1 MKSPSFK
8 VADAFSFASAHG
20 LQAEAAQIQAMEVHP
35 TFKAPNVVR
44 KGYLVELF
52 EARGVMEAFVE
63 QYWSGRHTDAGE
75 RRHRKFLDLK
85 LRNERRLDGELDDE
99 MPEDEDESAEE
110 QRFALEADLR
120 DFLAA
125 NLRVIEPG
133 LKLYRDGEQDGVEF
147 SVDGG
152 RIDILAIDQNG
163 TPVVIELKL
172 SKGRNRAI
180 GQLLYYMGW
189 VDKNLGRGRS
199 RGVIVARD
207 IPDDLLLATQ
217 RVSGV
222 SLYRYRVS
230 MVVEAVRFP
239 GEA

>member
-20 LQAEAAQIQAMEVHP
+20 LQAETAQIQSMAVHP

-52 EARGVMEAFVE
+52 EARGLMEAFVE

-75 RRHRKFLDLK
+75 RRRGKFLDLK
-85 LRNERRLDGELDDE
+85 LRNEHRLDGELDDE

-133 LKLYRDGEQDGVEF
+133 LKLYRDDERDGVEF

-180 GQLLYYMGW
+180 GQLLYYMGG
-189 VDKNLGRGRS
+189 VDKNLGKGRS
-199 RGVIVARD
+199 RGIIVARD

-222 SLYRYRVS
+222 SLCRYSVS